1 MSGTTGSTA
10 GGRAGDGAGGPGSAR
25 ARLVAGWTLVG
36 IPLLYGVLETV
47 NRASKLFTS

>member
-1 MSGTTGSTA
+1 MSA
-10 GGRAGDGAGGPGSAR
+10 AAGDDGRGAAGTPGSAR

-36 IPLLYGVLETV
+36 IPLLYGVLETL